1 MGKSKNYEFKI
12 ITIYALFCFATF
24 VTFADAFHQSGEKKP
39 SDLFTNKVNFS
50 GDNFIVEWKVDQ
62 KAQCIEFKLNVVVGE
77 KGWVLLG
84 FMAASKNSSESS
96 NQEPKSIANSEGD
109 FVLTQF
115 SSASEQKTL
124 VRSY

>member
-1 MGKSKNYEFKI
+1 MGRSKIYEFKL

-24 VTFADAFHQSGEKKP
+24 VTFADASHQSGEKKP
-39 SDLFTNKVNFS
+39 SELFTNKVNFS

-62 KAQCIEFKLNVVVGE
+62 KAQCIEFKLNVVVDDR
-77 KGWVLLG
+77 GWVLLG
-84 FMAASKNSSESS
+84 FMPASKNSSESS
-96 NQEPKSIANSEGD
+96 NQEPKSIAQTQGD
-109 FVLTQF
+109 FVLTWL